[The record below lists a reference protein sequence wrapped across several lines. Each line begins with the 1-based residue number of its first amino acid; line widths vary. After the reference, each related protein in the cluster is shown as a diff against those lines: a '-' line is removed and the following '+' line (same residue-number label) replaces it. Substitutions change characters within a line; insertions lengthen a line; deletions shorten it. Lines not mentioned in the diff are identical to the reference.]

1 MNKKLLL
8 LSLLVLWGFNSISQT
23 IVSTTPENK
32 KVILE
37 EFTGIHCVFC
47 PDGHA
52 IANSIK
58 NNNPGEVFLVNI
70 HVGSFAN
77 PSSGEPD
84 FRTPFGTAI
93 ANQSGLIGYPAGTV
107 NRHIFPG
114 QSQSGG
120 NDTAM
125 GRNNWTSASNQTL
138 GVASY
143 VNLAVEADID
153 VTSNEVTVHVEA
165 FYTDNSPVN
174 SNMLNVALLQN
185 NTLGPQTGGNAG
197 NEYVHQHRL
206 VHLITGQWG
215 ESVSPTTTG
224 SFIDRTYTYTIPALY
239 NNVPAA
245 IEDME
250 LVVFMTETTQELIS
264 GNGALP
270 TFSNFQFQN
279 DAFARY
285 VEEIDVQCGFDVT
298 PSVNIQNTG
307 ENTLTTLDIDYS
319 INGGAAQ
326 SFTWNGNLSS
336 LQNETVE
343 LPAISYT
350 INEINTVEVTI
361 SDDDDNSNNVT
372 TATFDRSI
380 IATNDVNL
388 LLNTDNFGSQC
399 TWEIINAAGTVV
411 ESGGPYGNNETIN
424 ESYTLAGDCYEFNVY
439 DSAGNGGG
447 SVVLFD
453 GNNEI
458 LFSSPG
464 DYGSGESSF
473 FGTDGLL
480 ASGDEIL
487 SNVAI
492 YPNPAS
498 TVVHIVNANQASV
511 EVFDILGKIVASE
524 DVISANQEI
533 NVSALTTGT
542 YFIKIRKETQV
553 SVEKLIIT
561 Q

>member
-1 MNKKLLL
+1 MNKRLLL

-37 EFTGIHCVFC
+37 EFTGLHCVFC

-52 IANSIK
+52 IANTIK
-58 NNNPGEVFLVNI
+58 NSNPGEVFLVNI

-77 PSSGEPD
+77 PSAGEPD

-93 ANQSGLIGYPAGTV
+93 ASQSGLTGYPAGTV

-153 VTSNEVTVHVEA
+153 VTTNEVTVHVEA
-165 FYTDNSPVN
+165 FYTDDSPVN
-174 SNMLNVALLQN
+174 TNMLNVVLLQN

-206 VHLITGQWG
+206 VHMITGQWG
-215 ESVSPTTTG
+215 ESITPTTTG
-224 SFIDRTYTYTIPALY
+224 TFIDRTYNYTIPAMY

-264 GNGALP
+264 GNGAFP
-270 TFSNFQFQN
+270 TFSNFQYQN

-285 VEEIDVQCGFDVT
+285 VEEIDVQCGFDIT

-319 INGGAAQ
+319 INGGATQ
-326 SFTWNGNLSS
+326 SFTWNGNLTS

-350 INEINTVEVTI
+350 IDEINTVEVSI
-361 SDDDDNSNNVT
+361 ADDDDNSNNIT
-372 TATFDRSI
+372 SATFDRSV
-380 IATNDVNL
+380 IATNEVNL
-388 LLNTDNFGSQC
+388 LLNTDNFGGQC
-399 TWEIINAAGTVV
+399 TWEILNMAGTVV

-424 ESYTLAGDCYEFNVY
+424 ESFTLAGDCYEFNVY

-480 ASGDEIL
+480 ASGDANL

-498 TVVHIVNANQASV
+498 TIVHIVNAEQASV
-511 EVFDILGKIVASE
+511 EVFDILGKIVVSE
-524 DVISANQEI
+524 DVISANQKI
-533 NVSALTTGT
+533 NVSALTSGT
-542 YFIKIRKETQV
+542 YFIKISKETKV